1 MLSPLSVGGVLH
13 ALCVQEAQLAR
24 YTCACTCNMCM
35 HMCMCMCMCRCMCM
49 CMCMC
54 MRMHMCRAS
63 AMYAIRHAPPL
74 CLNSPCEGESGH
86 ASEPAS
92 EVKPTRRRERA
103 PVQTVGLQHVYCAN
117 EHDDV
122 LSRRA
127 CGLQSTGTRP
137 LHAVR
142 GAHGACGM
150 REAMRKTAYLTAC
163 PRDAVHVRTQC
174 VTHGARADA
183 THDGLQGDE

>member
-92 EVKPTRRRERA
+92 GVKPTRRRERA
-103 PVQTVGLQHVYCAN
+103 PVQTIGLQHVYCAN

-142 GAHGACGM
+142 GAHDACGHGSCKAQHKARCNTRTAIRQSANQRAM
-150 REAMRKTAYLTAC
+150 GEAHC
-163 PRDAVHVRTQC
+163 GRDARWC
-174 VTHGARADA
+174 M
-183 THDGLQGDE
+183 